1 MSYAASMGRSIHVRL
16 DDLSETAMTHLHNC
30 GMTDSEAVRTAL
42 MECAASRATPQA
54 IRAEM
59 EQLAADEADVANSL
73 DVLRFMESLEPADQE
88 PGA

>member
-16 DDLSETAMTHLHNC
+16 DDLSEVAMAHLHNC

-42 MECAASRATPQA
+42 VECAASRVTPQA
-54 IRAEM
+54 ILAEM

-73 DVLRFMESLEPADQE
+73 DVLRFMESLEPSDEE
-88 PGA
+88 PKG